1 MPTILQF
8 RRGTTAQNNNYTG
21 SVGELTVDTDLY
33 VLRVHDGSTPGG
45 HTTLVG
51 DTATQTLTN
60 KTLTSPTITN
70 PTITGLALGGASF
83 TFEGSTADDYETTL
97 TATDPTADRTITL
110 PDQTGTVAL
119 QSFAIAQSIALG

>member
-8 RRGTTAQNNNYTG
+8 RRGTTAQNDAFTG
-21 SVGELTVDTDLY
+21 TVGEVSIDTQKDT
-33 VLRVHDGSTPGG
+33 LRVHNGSTAGG
-45 HTTLVG
+45 SEIVSTA
-51 DTATQTLTN
+51 ATQTLTN